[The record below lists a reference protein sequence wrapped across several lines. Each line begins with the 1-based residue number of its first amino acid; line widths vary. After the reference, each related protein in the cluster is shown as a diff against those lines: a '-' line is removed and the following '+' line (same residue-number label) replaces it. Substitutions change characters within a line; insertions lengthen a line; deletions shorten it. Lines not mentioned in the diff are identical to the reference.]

1 MDYIDCSFLCF
12 SPIFFLTP
20 EYKMSSISAQF
31 KQIPVDSQYFVSLRN
46 TGSLVLNVFTEDA
59 AAGTTSYVSGAAQG
73 SFSTSNTGSLDAF
86 DASGNAAPTVL
97 FRDMGVTIL
106 SSGRTFRAV
115 QLLKLDA
122 TASSGAG
129 ALLAGSSGWTSS
141 NATAGV
147 WKPSNEGVVGTVATN
162 SLAQSSFGVFYFET
176 GARGLGLAQG
186 LVRYG

>member
-1 MDYIDCSFLCF
+1 
-12 SPIFFLTP
+12 
-20 EYKMSSISAQF
+20 MSSIQSYF
-31 KQIPVDSQYFVSLRN
+31 KQIPSDAQYFVSLKN
-46 TGSLVLNVFTEDA
+46 TTGLVLNYFVEDA

-73 SFSTSNTGSLDAF
+73 SFTQSNTGNLSAF

-115 QLLKLDA
+115 QLLQLDA

-129 ALLAGSSGWTSS
+129 ALLAGSSGWTS
-141 NATAGV
+141 ATAGTPGV

-162 SLAQSSFGVFYFET
+162 SLAASSFGVFYFET
-176 GARGLGLAQG
+176 GARGLGIAQG

>member
-1 MDYIDCSFLCF
+1 M
-12 SPIFFLTP
+12 
-20 EYKMSSISAQF
+20 
-31 KQIPVDSQYFVSLRN
+31 N
-46 TGSLVLNVFTEDA
+46 LNVFIEDA

-73 SFSTSNTGSLDAF
+73 SFTQSNTGPINGF
-86 DASGNAAPTVL
+86 DASGNAAPVVL

-115 QLLKLDA
+115 QLLRQDCTNA
-122 TASSGAG
+122 VTQAG
-129 ALLAGSSGWTSS
+129 AGSSGWTSTTS
-141 NATAGV
+141 GTPGV

-176 GARGLGLAQG
+176 GARGLGIAQG

>member
-1 MDYIDCSFLCF
+1 M
-12 SPIFFLTP
+12 T
-20 EYKMSSISAQF
+20 SISAQF
-31 KQIPVDSQYFVSLRN
+31 KQIPSDSQYFVSL
-46 TGSLVLNVFTEDA
+46 TGATGLALNVFTEDA

-73 SFSTSNTGSLDAF
+73 SFSTSNTGSLSAF
-86 DASGNAAPTVL
+86 DGSGAAPTVL

-115 QLLKLDA
+115 QLLRLDA
-122 TASSGAG
+122 TATSGTG
-129 ALLAGSSGWTSS
+129 SLLAGSSGWTSS
-141 NATAGV
+141 NATPGV

-176 GARGLGLAQG
+176 GARGLGIAQG

>member
-1 MDYIDCSFLCF
+1 
-12 SPIFFLTP
+12 
-20 EYKMSSISAQF
+20 MSSIQARF
-31 KQIPVDSQYFVSLRN
+31 KQIPADSQYFVSIVSGTTLRL
-46 TGSLVLNVFTEDA
+46 SVFTEDA

-73 SFSTSNTGSLDAF
+73 SFSQSNVTLSTGVF
-86 DASGNAAPTVL
+86 DASGGAPFSI

-115 QLLKLDA
+115 QLLQLDA
-122 TASSGAG
+122 TNNNG
-129 ALLAGSSGWTSS
+129 LNAGSSGWTSS

-147 WKPSNEGVVGTVATN
+147 WKPSNEGIAGLVAAN
-162 SLAQSSFGVFYFET
+162 SLVASSFNVFYFET